1 MSKVK
6 QVPGSTLRES
16 LSIGGSIVFQKKN
29 RKNIQKNRL
38 FFKKFLMRADSD
50 LI

>member
-6 QVPGSTLRES
+6 QVAVPTLRES
-16 LSIGGSIVFQKKN
+16 LSIGVSIVFQKKN
-29 RKNIQKNRL
+29 RKNIQKTKL
-38 FFKKFLMRADSD
+38 LFKKFLMRADSD